1 MPRPLVHIRSLL
13 ETKTNMAAS
22 KCCYRSLR
30 AWVLH
35 LSQLILSSSSSSSL
49 SSWWFHVLNGTFK
62 WDSSSFYSVFD
73 ECRASAGGPLFHSVW
88 ALMFAFFTEKEE
100 YESKLWALTA
110 AAVHRRVGVFL
121 PLTFTNKEKMRGKT
135 CWGENCFLYIR
146 LLVHTVQL
154 R

>member
-35 LSQLILSSSSSSSL
+35 LSQLILSSSFSL

-100 YESKLWALTA
+100 YESKLWALT
-110 AAVHRRVGVFL
+110 VGVWAFSSRS
-121 PLTFTNKEKMRGKT
+121 PSLTKRKWEEKT
-135 CWGENCFLYIR
+135 CWGEKCFLYIR